1 MGMVELRVPVSVG
14 ELLDKIAILEIKAER
29 ITDPAKRANVLRELE
44 VLREVWDA
52 SPIAGLDLA
61 DLRRAL
67 REVNERLWDIE
78 DAIRDKE
85 RLGDFGAAF
94 IELARS
100 VYLENDER
108 ARIKREINRL
118 TGSAL
123 VEEKSYREYRRD
135 GAQS

>member
-1 MGMVELRVPVSVG
+1 MAMVEIRVPVSVG
-14 ELLDKIAILEIKAER
+14 ELLDKIAILEIKSER
-29 ITDPAKRANVLRELE
+29 ITEPSKRENVLRELAA
-44 VLREVWDA
+44 LRTVWEE
-52 SPIAGLDLA
+52 SPLSRLDLEA
-61 DLRRAL
+61 LRRAL

-85 RLGDFGAAF
+85 RQGDFGAEF

-100 VYLENDER
+100 VYLQNDER
-108 ARIKREINRL
+108 ARIKREINLR

-135 GAQS
+135 GAPA

>member
-1 MGMVELRVPVSVG
+1 MGMLDLRVPVSVG

-52 SPIAGLDLA
+52 SPLAGLDLA

-100 VYLENDER
+100 VYLHNDER

-135 GAQS
+135 GARP

>member
-29 ITDPAKRANVLRELE
+29 ITEPKKRDNVLRELAA
-44 VLREVWDA
+44 LREVWEG
-52 SPIAGLDLA
+52 SPLSRLDLEG
-61 DLRRAL
+61 LRRAL

-78 DAIRDKE
+78 DAIREKE
-85 RLGDFGAAF
+85 REGDFGAAF

-100 VYLENDER
+100 VYLHNDER
-108 ARIKREINRL
+108 ARIKREINLR

-135 GAQS
+135 GASA